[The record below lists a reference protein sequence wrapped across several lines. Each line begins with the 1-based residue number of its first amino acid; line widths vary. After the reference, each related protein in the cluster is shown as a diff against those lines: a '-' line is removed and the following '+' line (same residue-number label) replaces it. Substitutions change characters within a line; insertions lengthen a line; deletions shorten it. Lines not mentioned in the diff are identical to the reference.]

1 MKEFY
6 NILDKIKDNLRANPS
21 VNTVTFGNLTDLDL
35 DKTTMYPL
43 AHIFVTSATHN
54 GNSLEFELN
63 VLCMDIVDINKD
75 EADGDD
81 FYGNDNL
88 HDVLNTQLSTLNS
101 LVSSLQRGSLYKD
114 RYQLVGNPT
123 LTPFKERF
131 SNVLAGW
138 EGSINISVKNDII
151 IDNC

>member
-1 MKEFY
+1 
-6 NILDKIKDNLRANPS
+6 
-21 VNTVTFGNLTDLDL
+21 
-35 DKTTMYPL
+35 
-43 AHIFVTSATHN
+43 
-54 GNSLEFELN
+54 
-63 VLCMDIVDINKD
+63 MDIVDVNKE

-101 LVSSLQRGSLYKD
+101 LISDLKRGSLYKD
-114 RYQLVGNPT
+114 KYQLNGNPT

-138 EGSINISVKNDII
+138 EASINISVKNNITI
-151 IDNC
+151 C

>member
-6 NILDKIKDNLRANPS
+6 DILDKIKDNLRANPS

-43 AHIFVTSATHN
+43 AHIFVTNATHN
-54 GNSLEFELN
+54 GNTLDFEVN
-63 VLCMDIVDINKD
+63 VLCMDIVDINKE

-101 LVSSLQRGSLYKD
+101 LISQLKRGSLYKD
-114 RYQLVGNPT
+114 KYQLVGNPV

-138 EGSINISVKNDII
+138 EGSINISVKNDITI
-151 IDNC
+151 C

>member
-1 MKEFY
+1 MREFY
-6 NILDKIKDNLRANPS
+6 DILDVIKDNLRSNPS
-21 VNTVTFGNLTDLDL
+21 ITTVTFGNLTDLDL

-43 AHIFVTSATHN
+43 SHIYVNNATHN
-54 GNSLEFELN
+54 GNVINFEIN
-63 VLCMDIVDINKD
+63 ILCMDIVDINKE

-101 LVSSLQRGSLYKD
+101 LITSLGRGDLYRDK
-114 RYQLVGNPT
+114 YQLNGIPV

-131 SNVLAGW
+131 SNTFAGW
-138 EGSINISVKNDII
+138 EASIVISVKNNITI
-151 IDNC
+151 C